1 MKGRSKGK
9 VMILIVDD
17 EELILMGWKYALES
31 AGYNVR
37 TALTGIN
44 AISIA
49 QRERPDIVITDL
61 IMPKMNG
68 VEICRKIKEKSPGT
82 EVVLVSGHPEEIKNF
97 QTDFINAGG
106 MDLLLKK
113 PLSTDEI
120 VGAVKVI
127 MKEKT

>member
-127 MKEKT
+127 MNEKT